1 MLVNNFPVIPDISLR
16 ELVHDRPGFE
26 PARLVMLA
34 RERIAEMKLNLHD
47 RTVLTEAATGVY
59 VITPILAALAGA
71 RRVFALARDSR
82 HGRKSAAVAWL
93 HHVAET
99 AGVVDA
105 ISIVDSI
112 PEAVLGQVDIVT
124 NSGHLRPIDGR
135 IVDTLPS
142 HAVIA
147 LMFEAW
153 EWREADIDLA
163 ACRRRGIPVVGVNER
178 HQAVDVF
185 SYLGPL
191 AVRLLQDAGI
201 AVYRSKVAL
210 ICDNEFGPSLLA
222 GLAAQG
228 AEIVQATSV
237 QELAPHAFDAVLI
250 ALRPAERGDRVD
262 AEDARL
268 LAKMSPRAV
277 VAQFWGD
284 IDRLSL
290 VQHGLAIWP
299 PVAPARGHMAIL
311 LSAIGPEPVVR
322 LQAGG
327 LKAAEIALAQRGGG
341 EDGGGEPSLAQFL

>member
-1 MLVNNFPVIPDISLR
+1 MLMNNFPVIPDISLR

-26 PARLVMLA
+26 PARLVTLA
-34 RERIAEMKLNLHD
+34 RERIAELGLDLRD

-93 HHVAET
+93 HHVAEI
-99 AGVVDA
+99 AGVADVT
-105 ISIVDSI
+105 SIVDSV
-112 PEAVLGQVDIVT
+112 PEAVLDQVDVVT
-124 NSGHLRPIDGR
+124 NTGHLRPIDGR
-135 IVDTLPS
+135 IVDALPS
-142 HAVIA
+142 HAVVA

-178 HQAVDVF
+178 HETIDVF

-201 AVYRSKVAL
+201 AVYRSTIAL
-210 ICDNEFGPSLLA
+210 VCDNEFGPSLLA

-228 AEIVQATSV
+228 AQVTHATSV
-237 QELAPHAFDAVLI
+237 PELAPQAFDAALI
-250 ALRPAERGDRVD
+250 ALRPAENDDRVRAD
-262 AEDARL
+262 DARL
-268 LAKMSPRAV
+268 LAGMSPHIV

-284 IDRLSL
+284 MDRTALL
-290 VQHGLAIWP
+290 EHGLAIWP
-299 PVAPARGHMAIL
+299 PNAPARGHMGIL

-327 LKAAEIALAQRGGG
+327 LKAAQIALGGG
-341 EDGGGEPSLAQFL
+341 EAGETSIAQFL

>member
-1 MLVNNFPVIPDISLR
+1 MLANNFPIIPDVSLS

-26 PARLVMLA
+26 PARLVALA
-34 RERIAEMKLNLHD
+34 RERIAETGLDLNG

-59 VITPILAALAGA
+59 VVTPILAALAGA
-71 RRVFALARDSR
+71 RRVYALARDSR

-93 HHVAET
+93 HRVAEI
-99 AGVVDA
+99 AGVADV

-112 PEAVLGQVDIVT
+112 PEAILEQVDLVT
-124 NSGHLRPIDGR
+124 NSGHLRPIDAR
-135 IVDTLPS
+135 IVDALPS

-178 HQAVDVF
+178 HQTIDVF

-191 AVRLLQDAGI
+191 AVRLLQDAGV
-201 AVYRSKVAL
+201 AVYRSTIAL
-210 ICDNEFGPSLLA
+210 VCDNEFGPSLLA
-222 GLAAQG
+222 GLGAQG
-228 AEIVQATSV
+228 ARIVQATSV
-237 QELAPHAFDAVLI
+237 KELAPQAFDAVLI
-250 ALRPAERGDRVD
+250 ALRPAEQGDRVV

-268 LAKMSPRAV
+268 LAAMSPQVV

-284 IDRLSL
+284 VNRLAL
-290 VQHGLAIWP
+290 LECGLAIWP
-299 PVAPARGHMAIL
+299 PNAPAKGHMGIL

-327 LKAAEIALAQRGGG
+327 LKAAEIALGDGEGDETSIAQ
-341 EDGGGEPSLAQFL
+341 LL